1 MSRPRTFCEVSAL
14 DRALEVFWRSGYE
27 GASISALTEAMGINR
42 PSLYATYGN
51 KEELFQKALA
61 RYVALKNEFF
71 QEVLAEPT
79 AREMVAKLLDGAAE
93 ILTDPEHPAGCLS
106 VQGALACSAETE
118 RVHHELAK
126 IRAEYEGRLRQR
138 FAEECAD
145 GRLPP
150 GTDPDVLAR
159 FVATISHGMSV
170 QASGGATCEQLREV
184 ARMAMRAWPVPDQAG
199 A

>member
-27 GASISALTEAMGINR
+27 GTSISALTEAMGINR

-61 RYVALKNEFF
+61 RYIELKNEFF
-71 QEVLAEPT
+71 EEVLAEPT
-79 AREMVAKLLDGAAE
+79 ARQVVAKLLDGAAE
-93 ILTDPEHPAGCLS
+93 ILTDRNHPVGCLS
-106 VQGALACSAETE
+106 VQGALACSAESE
-118 RVHHELAK
+118 PVHTELAK
-126 IRAEYEGRLRQR
+126 IRAQYEARLRQR
-138 FAEECAD
+138 FEEECAD
-145 GRLPP
+145 GRLPA
-150 GTDPDVLAR
+150 GTDPEVLAR

-184 ARMAMRAWPVPDQAG
+184 AAIAMRAWPVSAQT
-199 A
+199 

>member
-1 MSRPRTFCEVSAL
+1 MSRPRTFCEVTAL

-61 RYVALKNEFF
+61 RYVDLKNEFF
-71 QEVLAEPT
+71 DQALAEPT
-79 AREMVAKLLDGAAE
+79 AREMVAKLLYEGAA
-93 ILTDPEHPAGCLS
+93 ILTDPEHPVGCLS
-106 VQGALACSAETE
+106 VQGALACTTDTE
-118 RVHHELAK
+118 RVHDELAK
-126 IRAEYEGRLRQR
+126 LRATYEARLRQR
-138 FAEECAD
+138 FEEECRD

-150 GTDPDVLAR
+150 GTDPEVLAR
-159 FVATISHGMSV
+159 FVTTVSHGMSV

-184 ARMAMRAWPVPDQAG
+184 AKMAMRAWPVPDQA
-199 A
+199 

>member
-1 MSRPRTFCEVSAL
+1 M
-14 DRALEVFWRSGYE
+14 FWRSGYE

-51 KEELFQKALA
+51 KEELFQRALA
-61 RYVALKNEFF
+61 RYIELKNEFF
-71 QEVLAEPT
+71 EEVLKEPT
-79 AREMVAKLLDGAAE
+79 ARDVVAKLLDGAAE
-93 ILTDPEHPAGCLS
+93 ILTDPEHPVGCLS
-106 VQGALACSAETE
+106 VQGALACSADSEP
-118 RVHHELAK
+118 VHLELAK
-126 IRAEYEGRLRQR
+126 IRANYEARLRER

-170 QASGGATCEQLREV
+170 QASGGATCEQLRDV
-184 ARMAMRAWPVPDQAG
+184 AKMAMRAWPVPDA

>member
-1 MSRPRTFCEVSAL
+1 MSRPRAFCEVTAL

-27 GASISALTEAMGINR
+27 GASISSLTAAMGINR

-61 RYVALKNEFF
+61 RYVELKNEFF
-71 QEVLAEPT
+71 EAVMAEPT
-79 AREMVAKLLDGAAE
+79 ARDVVARLLDGAAE
-93 ILTDPEHPAGCLS
+93 MLTDPEHPVGCLS
-106 VQGALACSAETE
+106 VQGALACSAESE
-118 RVHHELAK
+118 PVHDELAK
-126 IRAEYEGRLRQR
+126 IRADYEARLRRR
-138 FAEECAD
+138 FEEECAD

-150 GTDPDVLAR
+150 GTDPEVLAR

-184 ARMAMRAWPVPDQAG
+184 AKMAMRAWPVPQTA
-199 A
+199 

>member
-1 MSRPRTFCEVSAL
+1 MSRPRTFCEVTAL
-14 DRALEVFWRSGYE
+14 DRALDVFWRSGYE

-51 KEELFQKALA
+51 KEELFQRALA
-61 RYVALKNEFF
+61 RYIELKNEFF
-71 QEVLAEPT
+71 EEVLKEPT
-79 AREMVAKLLDGAAE
+79 ARDVVAKLLDGAAE
-93 ILTDPEHPAGCLS
+93 ILTDPEHPVGCLS
-106 VQGALACSAETE
+106 VQGALACSADSEP
-118 RVHHELAK
+118 VHLELAK
-126 IRAEYEGRLRQR
+126 IRANYEARLRER

-170 QASGGATCEQLREV
+170 QASGGATCEQLRDV
-184 ARMAMRAWPVPDQAG
+184 AKMAMRAWPVPDPA
-199 A
+199 